1 MVCLKHSD
9 IVLKDFLHSNTKL
22 GNLNL
27 PFRKLLVVVK
37 SLKKKLFREL
47 LGLGTPKNISYF
59 WGFGRLLGI
68 VIVVQVFS
76 GIFLA
81 FYYVRGSLG

>member
-1 MVCLKHSD
+1 M
-9 IVLKDFLHSNTKL
+9 I
-22 GNLNL
+22 
-27 PFRKLLVVVK
+27 K
-37 SLKKKLFREL
+37 SLKKRLFREL
-47 LGLGTPKNISYF
+47 LGLRTPKNIRYF
-59 WGFGRLLGI
+59 WGFGRLLGV